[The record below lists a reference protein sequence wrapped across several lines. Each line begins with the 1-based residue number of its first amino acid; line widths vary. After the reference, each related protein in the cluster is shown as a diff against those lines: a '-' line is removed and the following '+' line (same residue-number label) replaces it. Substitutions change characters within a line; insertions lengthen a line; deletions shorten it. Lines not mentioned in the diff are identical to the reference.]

1 MTLDKLRKTIDD
13 IDTKLVD
20 LLNQRIKTAIEIGKL
35 KESNGA
41 EPYVPQRE
49 KEVLARVQKLNP
61 GPLPAKSLSYIYRE
75 IMSASLALEKEL
87 KVAYLGPAATFSHG
101 AARERFGSSVEYVAC
116 ESVAAV
122 FEEVEKQLAD
132 YGVVPIENSI
142 QGPEAPTLDRLVDA
156 KVKICAETIYPISH
170 CLLSRSSRD
179 RIRKVYSHPQ
189 ALGQCNRW
197 LRMEMPGVEQ
207 VSTSSTAKAA
217 ELAAIETDSSAIA
230 SRLAAEI
237 YVLDIVASNIEDIGG
252 NETRFLVLGQSSG
265 GATGNDKTSV
275 IFSVKH
281 KAGSLHNALESF
293 RKFGLNMTKIESRP
307 SRSKSW
313 EYNFFVDFEG
323 HTNEEPVAEALKD
336 LSSHC
341 TFLTVLGS
349 YPRACRPS
357 GKDVQA

>member
-1 MTLDKLRKTIDD
+1 MTLDELRKTIDD
-13 IDTKLVD
+13 IDAKLVS
-20 LLNQRIKTAIEIGKL
+20 LLNLRIKSAIEIGKL
-35 KESNGA
+35 KQNSGT

-49 KEVLARVQKLNP
+49 KEVLDRVQKLNP
-61 GPLPAKSLSYIYRE
+61 GPLPSKSLSSIYRE
-75 IMSASLALEKEL
+75 VMSASLALEKEL

-116 ESVAAV
+116 ESVADV
-122 FEEVEKQLAD
+122 FEEVEKQRAD

-142 QGPEAPTLDRLVDA
+142 QGPEAPSLDRFVDS
-156 KVKICAETIYPISH
+156 KVKICAETVYPISH
-170 CLLSRSSRD
+170 CLLSRVSRD

-207 VSTSSTAKAA
+207 VSTSSTARAA
-217 ELAAIETDSSAIA
+217 ELAAIESDSAAIA

-237 YVLDIVASNIEDIGG
+237 YALDVVASNIEDISG
-252 NETRFLVLGQSSG
+252 NETRFLVLGRSSG
-265 GATGNDKTSV
+265 AATGNDKTSV

-281 KAGSLHNALESF
+281 EAGSLHHALESF
-293 RKFGLNMTKIESRP
+293 RKFGLNLTKIESRP
-307 SRSKSW
+307 SRSQSW

-323 HTNEEPVAEALKD
+323 HADEEPVANALKD

-349 YPRACRPS
+349 YPKAGSAS
-357 GKDVQA
+357 GKEA